1 MPKDLRAALAIAAAF
16 AACDPAPTARCI
28 LDGLTDARG
37 LVSTGSD
44 CSLSFDGSGVVD
56 GLADLHAEGLRLFFA
71 DGCASGVR
79 RAVRISL
86 GDYYTLSQSDFSGEL
101 KTPLYT
107 GQVSYEIRL
116 DVPPGTSCRTTAYV
130 TVYRGQAGRESD
142 FRSQDL

>member
-1 MPKDLRAALAIAAAF
+1 MKALLAVAALA
-16 AACDPAPTARCI
+16 AACDRDLTSRCV
-28 LDGLTDARG
+28 LDGLTDVRG

-56 GLADLHAEGLRLFFA
+56 GLADLQAEGFRLFFA
-71 DGCASGVR
+71 DGCALGVR
-79 RAVRISL
+79 RAVRVSL

-116 DVPPGTSCRTTAYV
+116 DVPPGTSCRTTAYI

>member
-1 MPKDLRAALAIAAAF
+1 MPEDLRAALVIAAAF
-16 AACDPAPTARCI
+16 AACDPAPAARCV

-56 GLADLHAEGLRLFFA
+56 GLADLHAGGLRLFFV
-71 DGCASGVR
+71 DGCVFGVR
-79 RAVRISL
+79 RAVRVSH

-130 TVYRGQAGRESD
+130 TVYRAREGTKSNS
-142 FRSQDL
+142 RSQDL

>member
-1 MPKDLRAALAIAAAF
+1 M
-16 AACDPAPTARCI
+16 
-28 LDGLTDARG
+28 
-37 LVSTGSD
+37 
-44 CSLSFDGSGVVD
+44 D

-86 GDYYTLSQSDFSGEL
+86 GDYYTLSLSDFSGEL
-101 KTPLYT
+101 KTSLYT

-130 TVYRGQAGRESD
+130 TVYRGQADIE
-142 FRSQDL
+142 